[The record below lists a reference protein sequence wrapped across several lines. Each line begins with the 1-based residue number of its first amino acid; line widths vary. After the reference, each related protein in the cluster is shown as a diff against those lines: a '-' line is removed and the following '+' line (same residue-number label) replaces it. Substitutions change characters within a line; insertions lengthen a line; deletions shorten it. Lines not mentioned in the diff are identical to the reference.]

1 MKKKIIKEID
11 DFIFKQIDNF
21 KESQAK
27 LKVDE
32 TLNALS
38 EQQLKIFSQVS
49 SYLIVSL
56 PILVLLV
63 FYFSNSML
71 KSDISLKNEILNEIN
86 YYNSKKSEVE
96 ASGRKIISPHKV
108 LNMSDFKSRIDRLT
122 QRKSINASA
131 VRIAN
136 FEALEQSGNISKSE
150 ASLNI
155 KEFTSKNLSDFILGL
170 LQSEK
175 VKIQEIRL
183 KRNNKKNLISGNV
196 KITHYGKVS
205 K

>member
-1 MKKKIIKEID
+1 MKKKIIKEVD

-21 KESQAK
+21 KESQTK
-27 LKVDE
+27 LKIDE
-32 TLNALS
+32 TLNTLS
-38 EQQLKIFSQVS
+38 EQQFKIVSQAG
-49 SYLIVSL
+49 SYLVITL
-56 PILVLLV
+56 PVLVLLV
-63 FYFSNSML
+63 FYISNSML

-86 YYNSKKSEVE
+86 YYNSKKREVE
-96 ASGRKIISPHKV
+96 ATGRKIISPHKV
-108 LNMSDFKSRIDRLT
+108 LNKSDLDSRIKRLT
-122 QRKSINASA
+122 QRKSISNRSVNIAS
-131 VRIAN
+131 

-150 ASLNI
+150 ASLNL

-183 KRNNKKNLISGNV
+183 KRDNKKQLISGII
-196 KITHYGKVS
+196 KITHYGKVT